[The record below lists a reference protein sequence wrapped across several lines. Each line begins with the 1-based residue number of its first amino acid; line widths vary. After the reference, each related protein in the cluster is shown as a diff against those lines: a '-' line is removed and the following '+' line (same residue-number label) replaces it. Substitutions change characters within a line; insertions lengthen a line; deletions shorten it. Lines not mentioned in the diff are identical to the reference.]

1 MPITLSA
8 KKALRRDRR
17 RAIVNRR
24 LRDQL
29 KKALKRARKNPTE
42 KLLKQTNSLLDQ
54 AAKKRIIHPNKAARL
69 KSRLSNLT
77 PKKQNQKDD
86 KKLKKKPLSPSLT
99 KLS

>member
-29 KKALKRARKNPTE
+29 KKVLKRARKNPTE
-42 KLLKQTNSLLDQ
+42 KLLNQANSLLDQ
-54 AAKKRIIHPNKAARL
+54 AARKRIIHPNKAARL
-69 KSRLSNLT
+69 KSRLSNPT
-77 PKKQNQKDD
+77 PKNKTKTTT
-86 KKLKKKPLSPSLT
+86 KKLKKKTS
-99 KLS
+99 